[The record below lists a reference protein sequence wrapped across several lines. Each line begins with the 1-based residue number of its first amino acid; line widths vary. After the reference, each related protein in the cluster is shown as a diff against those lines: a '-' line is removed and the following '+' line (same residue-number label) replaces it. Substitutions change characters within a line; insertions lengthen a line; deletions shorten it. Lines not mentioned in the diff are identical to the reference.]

1 MKKFMDDDF
10 LLDYESSK
18 ILYHEYAKDMPIYD
32 YHCHLSPEEIAEN
45 KQFRN
50 LTEIWL
56 NGDHY
61 KWRAMRANGISEHLI
76 TGSASD
82 KEKFDAWAKTMP
94 SCIGNPLYH
103 WTHLELKRYFNIDL
117 PLSEKT
123 GDEIWERCNH
133 LLLQKDFS
141 AQSIIKKSNVQV
153 ICTTDDPADSLS
165 YHKEIQANE
174 RIETAVLPAFRPD
187 KGIEITKQGFLRYI
201 EKLSKAANI
210 EINGYQDLVKA
221 FENRVD
227 YFHEAGCRVSDHG
240 FDHLFYEEATLEEV
254 SAIFDKTIQGQS
266 ITLSEENKYKTYTLL
281 HLGKLYHSHGWA
293 MQLHIGAIRN
303 NNTKMFKK
311 IGPDAGFD
319 SMNDF
324 ELAKPLNQF
333 LNRLDRE
340 NELPKT
346 ILYNLNPAHNP
357 IIASAVGNFQ
367 NEEARGKLQ
376 FGTGWWFNDQKDGM
390 IRQMTDLASI
400 GLISNFV
407 GMVTDSRSFLS
418 YTRHE
423 YFRRILCN
431 LIGGWV
437 HKGEAP
443 DDYELLGQM
452 VQDISYNNAKTYFEI
467 AR

>member
-18 ILYHEYAKDMPIYD
+18 ILYHEYAKEMPIYD

-61 KWRAMRANGISEHLI
+61 KWRAMRANGISEDLI
-76 TGSASD
+76 TGNASD

-103 WTHLELKRYFNIDL
+103 WTHLEMKRYFNIDL

-133 LLLQKDFS
+133 LLQQKEFS
-141 AQSIIKKSNVQV
+141 AQSIIKKSNVHV
-153 ICTTDDPADSLS
+153 ICTTDDPADSLA
-165 YHKEIQANE
+165 YHKEIQENE

-187 KGIEITKQGFLRYI
+187 KGIEIKQQGFLRYI

-210 EINGYQDLVKA
+210 EISSYQDLLKA

-240 FDHLFYEEATLEEV
+240 FDHLFYEEAALEEV
-254 SAIFDKTIQGQS
+254 SAIYDKAIQGQT

-281 HLGKLYHSHGWA
+281 HLGRLYHSHGWA

-303 NNTKMFKK
+303 NNTKMFKT

-357 IIASAVGNFQ
+357 IIASTVGNFQ

-452 VQDISYNNAKTYFEI
+452 MQDICYNNAKTYFEI
-467 AR
+467 TR

>member
-1 MKKFMDDDF
+1 LKKFMDDDF

-18 ILYHEYAKDMPIYD
+18 ILYHEYAKEMPIYD
-32 YHCHLSPEEIAEN
+32 YHCHLSPGEIAEN

-61 KWRAMRANGISEHLI
+61 KWRAMRANGISEDLI
-76 TGSASD
+76 TGNASD

-123 GDEIWERCNH
+123 GDEIWERCNQ
-133 LLLQKDFS
+133 LLQQKDFS
-141 AQSIIKKSNVQV
+141 AQSIIKKSNVHV
-153 ICTTDDPADSLS
+153 ICTTDDPADSLDF
-165 YHKEIQANE
+165 HKKIQANE
-174 RIETAVLPAFRPD
+174 RIETSVLPAFRPD
-187 KGIEITKQGFLRYI
+187 KGIEIRQQGFLRYI

-210 EINGYQDLVKA
+210 EIKGYQDLLKA

-240 FDHLFYEEATLEEV
+240 FDHLFYEEAALEEV
-254 SAIFDKTIQGQS
+254 SAIFDKAIQGQT

-303 NNTKMFKK
+303 NNSKMFEK

-333 LNRLDRE
+333 LNHLDRE

-443 DDYELLGQM
+443 NDYELLGQM
-452 VQDISYNNAKTYFEI
+452 VQDICYNNAKTYFEI
-467 AR
+467 TR

>member
-32 YHCHLSPEEIAEN
+32 YHCHLSPEEISGD

-61 KWRAMRANGISEHLI
+61 KWRAMRANGISEELI
-76 TGSASD
+76 TGSAND

-123 GDEIWERCNH
+123 GDEIWERCNQ
-133 LLLQKDFS
+133 LLQQKDFS
-141 AQSIIKKSNVQV
+141 AREIIKKSNVHV
-153 ICTTDDPADSLS
+153 ICTTDDPADSLA
-165 YHKEIQANE
+165 YHKEIQENE
-174 RIETAVLPAFRPD
+174 SIETAVLPAFRPD
-187 KGIEITKQGFLRYI
+187 KGIEIAQHGFKEYV
-201 EKLSKAANI
+201 ETLSKAANI
-210 EINGYQDLVKA
+210 EITSYQDLLET
-221 FENRVD
+221 FEHRVA

-240 FDHLFYEEATLEEV
+240 FEHLFYEEAALSEV
-254 SAIFDKTIQGQS
+254 SAIFDKAIHGHS
-266 ITLSEENKYKTYTLL
+266 ITISEENKYKTFTLI
-281 HLGKLYHSHGWA
+281 HLGKLYHAHGWV
-293 MQLHIGAIRN
+293 MQLHIGATRN

-324 ELAKPLNQF
+324 DLAKPLNQF
-333 LNRLDRE
+333 LNHLDKE

-357 IIASAVGNFQ
+357 IIASAAGNFQ
-367 NEEARGKLQ
+367 NAEARGKVQ
-376 FGTGWWFNDQKDGM
+376 FGTGWWFNDQKEGM

-400 GLISNFV
+400 GLLSNFV

-431 LIGGWV
+431 VIGGWV

-443 DDYELLGQM
+443 VDYELLGQM
-452 VQDISYNNAKTYFEI
+452 VQDICYNNAKNYFEI
-467 AR
+467 TR

>member
-10 LLDYESSK
+10 LLDYESSR
-18 ILYHEYAKDMPIYD
+18 ILYHEYAKEMPIYD

-61 KWRAMRANGISEHLI
+61 KWRAMRANGISEDLI
-76 TGSASD
+76 TGNASD

-123 GDEIWERCNH
+123 GDEIWESCNH
-133 LLLQKDFS
+133 LLQQKDFS
-141 AQSIIKKSNVQV
+141 AQSIIKKSNVHV
-153 ICTTDDPADSLS
+153 ICTTDDPADSLA
-165 YHKEIQANE
+165 YHKEIRANE

-187 KGIEITKQGFLRYI
+187 KGIEITQQGFLRYI

-210 EINGYQDLVKA
+210 EIKGYQDLLKA

-227 YFHEAGCRVSDHG
+227 YFDEAGCRVSDHG
-240 FDHLFYEEATLEEV
+240 FDHLFYEEAALEEV
-254 SAIFDKTIQGQS
+254 SAIFDKAIQGQS

-303 NNTKMFKK
+303 NNSKMFEK

-333 LNRLDRE
+333 LSRLDRE

-452 VQDISYNNAKTYFEI
+452 VQDICYNNAKTYFEI
-467 AR
+467 TR

>member
-1 MKKFMDDDF
+1 MDDDF

-18 ILYHEYAKDMPIYD
+18 ILYHEFAKEMPIYD

-61 KWRAMRANGISEHLI
+61 KWRAMRANGISEDLI

-133 LLLQKDFS
+133 LLQQKDFS
-141 AQSIIKKSNVQV
+141 AQSIIKKSNVHV
-153 ICTTDDPADSLS
+153 ICTTDDPADSLA

-187 KGIEITKQGFLRYI
+187 KGIEITQQGFLRYI
-201 EKLSKAANI
+201 EKLSRAANI
-210 EINGYQDLVKA
+210 EINGYQDLLKA

-227 YFHEAGCRVSDHG
+227 YFHGAGCRVSDHG
-240 FDHLFYEEATLEEV
+240 FDHLFYEEAALEEV
-254 SAIFDKTIQGQS
+254 SAIFDKAIQGQS

-281 HLGKLYHSHGWA
+281 HLGKLYHSHGWV

-303 NNTKMFKK
+303 NNSKMFKK

-357 IIASAVGNFQ
+357 IIASAAGNFQ

-452 VQDISYNNAKTYFEI
+452 VQDICYNNAKTYFEI
-467 AR
+467 AI

>member
-281 HLGKLYHSHGWA
+281 HLVKLYHSHGWA

-400 GLISNFV
+400 GMISNFV

>member
-10 LLDYESSK
+10 LLDYESSR
-18 ILYHEYAKDMPIYD
+18 ILYHEYAKEMPIYD

-61 KWRAMRANGISEHLI
+61 KWRAMRANGISEDLI
-76 TGSASD
+76 TGNASD

-123 GDEIWERCNH
+123 GDEIWESCNH
-133 LLLQKDFS
+133 LLQQKDFS
-141 AQSIIKKSNVQV
+141 AQSIIKKSNVHV
-153 ICTTDDPADSLS
+153 ICTTDDPADSLA
-165 YHKEIQANE
+165 YHKEIRANE

-187 KGIEITKQGFLRYI
+187 KGIEITQQGFLRYI

-210 EINGYQDLVKA
+210 EIKGYQDLLKA

-240 FDHLFYEEATLEEV
+240 FDHLFYEEAALEEV
-254 SAIFDKTIQGQS
+254 SAIFDKAIQGQS

-303 NNTKMFKK
+303 NNSKMFEK

-333 LNRLDRE
+333 LSRLDRE

-390 IRQMTDLASI
+390 IRQMTDLANI

-452 VQDISYNNAKTYFEI
+452 VQDICYNNAKTYFEI
-467 AR
+467 TR